1 MAGGRAE
8 GREGSFAPAQRH
20 GAGPAP
26 PPAALGAGRVSQ
38 PPSGRRAGS
47 AIMLLLH
54 RTVVLG
60 LRQAYRLKST
70 PSSLCIRACST
81 DDSFQ
86 PQCSSLAFSGDKS
99 STRGWRVMGTLLGLG
114 AVLAYH
120 DHRCRA
126 AQESPRIYTRE
137 EVRSHSSP
145 EAGIWVTFGSEVF
158 DVTEFVDLHPGGPS
172 KLMLAAGGPLEP
184 FWALYAVHNQSHVR
198 EILAQYKI
206 GELSPDDE
214 AASIMKTSDP
224 YADDPIRHPALKV
237 NSQRPFNAEPPPELL
252 TENYITPNPIF
263 FTRNHLPVPNL
274 DPDTYRLHV
283 VGPPGGQSL
292 CLSLDDLYQFPKH
305 EITVTLQC
313 AGNRRSEMTRF
324 KEVKGLEWS
333 AGAIS
338 TARWA
343 GARLCDVLAQAGHQ
357 LSETEAHVCFE
368 GLDSDPTGAA
378 YGASIPLARAM
389 DPEAEVLLAYEMNGQ
404 PLPRDHGF
412 PVRVVVPGVVGARHV
427 KWLGKVSVE
436 PEESYSHWQ
445 RRDYKGF
452 SPSVDWDTVDFDSA
466 PSIQELPVQ
475 SAITQPKDG
484 ETIESGEVTVKGYAW
499 SGGGRAVVRVDVS
512 LDGGLTWQVAELDGE
527 EQHARKAWAWRLWQL
542 QAPVPAGKKEL
553 NIVCKAVDDSYNVQ
567 PDTVAPI
574 WNLRGVLNNA
584 WHRIHVHVA
593 P

>member
-1 MAGGRAE
+1 
-8 GREGSFAPAQRH
+8 
-20 GAGPAP
+20 
-26 PPAALGAGRVSQ
+26 
-38 PPSGRRAGS
+38 
-47 AIMLLLH
+47 MLLLH
-54 RTVVLG
+54 RTVVPG
-60 LRQAYRLKST
+60 LRQAYRLKSA
-70 PSSLCIRACST
+70 PSRLCIWACST
-81 DDSFQ
+81 NDSFQ
-86 PQCSSLAFSGDKS
+86 PQRSSHAFSGDNS

-120 DHRCRA
+120 DHWCRA

-145 EAGIWVTFGSEVF
+145 ETGIWVTLGSEVF

-206 GELSPDDE
+206 GELSPDDK
-214 AASIMKTSDP
+214 AASILKTSDP

-324 KEVKGLEWS
+324 KEVRGLEWS

-343 GARLCDVLAQAGHQ
+343 GARLCDVLSQAGHH

-368 GLDSDPTGAA
+368 GLDSDPTGTA

-389 DPEAEVLLAYEMNGQ
+389 DPEAE
-404 PLPRDHGF
+404 
-412 PVRVVVPGVVGARHV
+412 
-427 KWLGKVSVE
+427 
-436 PEESYSHWQ
+436 

-527 EQHARKAWAWRLWQL
+527 EQRARKAWAWRLWQL

-574 WNLRGVLNNA
+574 WNLRGVLSNA
-584 WHRIHVHVA
+584 WHHVHVHVA

>member
-1 MAGGRAE
+1 
-8 GREGSFAPAQRH
+8 
-20 GAGPAP
+20 
-26 PPAALGAGRVSQ
+26 
-38 PPSGRRAGS
+38 
-47 AIMLLLH
+47 MLLL
-54 RTVVLG
+54 RKVVLPG
-60 LRQAYRLKST
+60 IQQACRLKST
-70 PSSLCIRACST
+70 PSRLCIQACST
-81 DDSFQ
+81 NDSFQ
-86 PQCSSLAFSGDKS
+86 PQHHILAFSGDHS
-99 STRGWRVMGTLLGLG
+99 STKGWRVMGTLLGLG

-120 DHRCRA
+120 DYQCK
-126 AQESPRIYTRE
+126 EPPRIYTRE

-145 EAGIWVTFGSEVF
+145 ETGIWVTLGSEVF

-184 FWALYAVHNQSHVR
+184 FWALYAVHDQPHVR

-206 GELSPDDE
+206 GELSPEDK
-214 AASIMKTSDP
+214 APSTLKTSDP
-224 YADDPIRHPALKV
+224 YANDPIRHPALKV

-292 CLSLDDLYQFPKH
+292 YLSLDDLYQFPKH

-324 KEVKGLEWS
+324 KEVRGLEWNT
-333 AGAIS
+333 GAIS

-357 LSETEAHVCFE
+357 LSEAEAHVCFE
-368 GLDSDPTGAA
+368 GLDSDPTGTA

-436 PEESYSHWQ
+436 PEESHSHWQ

-484 ETIESGEVTVKGYAW
+484 ETIESREVTIKGYAW

-512 LDGGLTWQVAELDGE
+512 LDGGLTWQAAELDGE
-527 EQHARKAWAWRLWQL
+527 EQRPRKAWAWRLWQL

-553 NIVCKAVDDSYNVQ
+553 NIICKAVDDSYN
-567 PDTVAPI
+567 
-574 WNLRGVLNNA
+574 
-584 WHRIHVHVA
+584 
-593 P
+593 

>member
-1 MAGGRAE
+1 M
-8 GREGSFAPAQRH
+8 
-20 GAGPAP
+20 
-26 PPAALGAGRVSQ
+26 L
-38 PPSGRRAGS
+38 
-47 AIMLLLH
+47 LLLH
-54 RTVVLG
+54 RAVVPG
-60 LRQAYRLKST
+60 LRQACRLKST
-70 PSSLCIRACST
+70 PSRFCIQACST
-81 DDSFQ
+81 NDSFQ
-86 PQCSSLAFSGDKS
+86 PQHPSLTFSGGNS

-126 AQESPRIYTRE
+126 AQEPPHIYTRE

-145 EAGIWVTFGSEVF
+145 ETGIWVTLGSEVF
-158 DVTEFVDLHPGGPS
+158 DVTEFVDLHPGGQS

-184 FWALYAVHNQSHVR
+184 FWALYAVHNQPHVR

-206 GELSPDDE
+206 GELSPEDK
-214 AASIMKTSDP
+214 APSTLKTSDP
-224 YADDPIRHPALKV
+224 YADDPIRHPALKI
-237 NSQRPFNAEPPPELL
+237 NSQRPFNAEPPLELL

-292 CLSLDDLYQFPKH
+292 SLSLDDLYQFPKH
-305 EITVTLQC
+305 EVTVTLQC
-313 AGNRRSEMTRF
+313 AGNRRSEMTQF
-324 KEVKGLEWS
+324 KEVRGLGWN

-368 GLDSDPTGAA
+368 GLDSDPTGTA

-527 EQHARKAWAWRLWQL
+527 EQRPRKAWAWRLWQL
-542 QAPVPAGKKEL
+542 QAPVPPGKTEL

-574 WNLRGVLNNA
+574 WNLRGVLSNA
-584 WHRIHVHVA
+584 WHRVHVHIA

>member
-1 MAGGRAE
+1 ML
-8 GREGSFAPAQRH
+8 
-20 GAGPAP
+20 AP
-26 PPAALGAGRVSQ
+26 PLRQQSPGAGRVSQ
-38 PPSGRRAGS
+38 PPSGRRTWS
-47 AIMLLLH
+47 VTMLLH
-54 RTVVLG
+54 RAVIPY
-60 LRQAYRLKST
+60 LRQACRLKSA
-70 PSSLCIRACST
+70 PSRVCIRACST
-81 DDSFQ
+81 DDSLQ
-86 PQCSSLAFSGDKS
+86 PQCPSLAFSGDDS
-99 STRGWRVMGTLLGLG
+99 STGGWKVMGTLLGLG

-120 DHRCRA
+120 DHRCKA
-126 AQESPRIYTRE
+126 AQESPRVYTRE

-145 EAGIWVTFGSEVF
+145 ETRIWVTLGCEVF

-184 FWALYAVHNQSHVR
+184 FWALYAVHNQPHVR
-198 EILAQYKI
+198 EMLAQYKI
-206 GELSPDDE
+206 GELSPEDE
-214 AASIMKTSDP
+214 VPSTLKTSDP
-224 YADDPIRHPALKV
+224 YVDDPVRHPALKV
-237 NSQRPFNAEPPPELL
+237 NSQRPFNAEPPPEVL
-252 TENYITPNPIF
+252 TESYITPNPIF

-274 DPDTYRLHV
+274 DPETYRLHV

-292 CLSLDDLYQFPKH
+292 CLSLDDLYKFPKH

-313 AGNRRSEMTRF
+313 AGNRRSEMTQF
-324 KEVKGLEWS
+324 KEVRGLEWNT
-333 AGAIS
+333 GAIS

-343 GARLCDVLAQAGHQ
+343 GARLCDVLAKAGHQ
-357 LSETEAHVCFE
+357 LCETEAHVCFE
-368 GLDSDPTGAA
+368 GLDSDPTGTA

-475 SAITQPKDG
+475 SAITEPKDG
-484 ETIESGEVTVKGYAW
+484 ETVQSGEVTIKGYAW

-512 LDGGLTWQVAELDGE
+512 LDGGLTWHVAELDGE
-527 EQHARKAWAWRLWQL
+527 EQRPRKAWAWRLWQL
-542 QAPVPAGKKEL
+542 QAAVPAGKKEL

-574 WNLRGVLNNA
+574 WNLRGVLSNA
-584 WHRIHVHVA
+584 WHRVHVRVA

>member
-1 MAGGRAE
+1 
-8 GREGSFAPAQRH
+8 
-20 GAGPAP
+20 
-26 PPAALGAGRVSQ
+26 
-38 PPSGRRAGS
+38 
-47 AIMLLLH
+47 MLLL
-54 RTVVLG
+54 RKAVVLG
-60 LRQAYRLKST
+60 LREACRLKST
-70 PSSLCIRACST
+70 HLRLCSQSCST
-81 DDSFQ
+81 NDSFR
-86 PQCSSLAFSGDKS
+86 PQCPSLAFSGNNS
-99 STRGWRVMGTLLGLG
+99 STRRWRVMGSLLGLG

-126 AQESPRIYTRE
+126 AQKSPRIYTRE
-137 EVRSHSSP
+137 EVKSHSSP
-145 EAGIWVTFGSEVF
+145 ETRIWVTLGSEVF
-158 DVTEFVDLHPGGPS
+158 DVTEFVDLHPGGPA

-184 FWALYAVHNQSHVR
+184 FWDLYAVHNQPHIH

-206 GELSPDDE
+206 GDLRPEDKTPSTL
-214 AASIMKTSDP
+214 KTSDP
-224 YADDPIRHPALKV
+224 YADDPRRHPALKI
-237 NSQRPFNAEPPPELL
+237 NSQRPFNAEPPSELL

-263 FTRNHLPVPNL
+263 FTRNHLPVPKL
-274 DPDTYRLHV
+274 DPDTYRLHI
-283 VGPPGGQSL
+283 VGPPGHQSL
-292 CLSLDDLYQFPKH
+292 SLSLDDLYQFPKY
-305 EITVTLQC
+305 EVTVTLQC
-313 AGNRRSEMTRF
+313 AGNRRSEMNQL
-324 KEVKGLEWS
+324 KEVRGLEWTT
-333 AGAIS
+333 GAIS

-343 GARLCDVLAQAGHQ
+343 GARLCDVLAKAGHQ
-357 LSETEAHVCFE
+357 LCETEAHVCFE

-378 YGASIPLARAM
+378 YGASIPLVRAM

-452 SPSVDWDTVDFDSA
+452 SPSVDWDSVDFDSA

-475 SAITQPKDG
+475 SAITEPKDG
-484 ETIESGEVTVKGYAW
+484 EIVESGEVTVKGYAW
-499 SGGGRAVVRVDVS
+499 SGGGRAIIRVDVS

-527 EQHARKAWAWRLWQL
+527 EQRPRKAWAWRLWQL
-542 QAPVPAGKKEL
+542 QAPVPPGKKEL

-574 WNLRGVLNNA
+574 WNLRGVLSNA
-584 WHRIHVHVA
+584 WHRVHVHVA